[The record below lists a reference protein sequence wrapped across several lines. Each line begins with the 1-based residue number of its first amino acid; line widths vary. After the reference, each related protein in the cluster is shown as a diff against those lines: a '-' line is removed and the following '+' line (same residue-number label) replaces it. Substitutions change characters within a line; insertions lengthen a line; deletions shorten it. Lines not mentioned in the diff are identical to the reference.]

1 MTRRILLLLLSIAM
15 IVAFVRLGLWQVD
28 RAHYKERLLAHS
40 RQVVSERRP
49 DVLYAAADAQ
59 DQANE
64 ADAYEWIVGG
74 GHFLPLPPIRLDNQI
89 RNGVAGIRVYRV
101 FQPDGAQHAILVEL
115 GWRALPS
122 RQEMPP
128 EPAPPDVTQVRG
140 LLAPPPVGGLK
151 LGPEKIVPAK
161 DGSLLLMRIT
171 PDKIADALKL
181 KNGLAPRVLILDT
194 GMKVGYKRDLQV
206 LSGTLPPAAHRAY
219 AVQWFGLAIAL
230 GVVTIVVSR
239 RYWHEARTPEGGKA

>member
-1 MTRRILLLLLSIAM
+1 MSRRILLLLLSISM
-15 IVAFVRLGLWQVD
+15 IAAFVRLGLWQVD

-40 RQVVSERRP
+40 RQVVSDRKP
-49 DVLYAAADAQ
+49 DVLYAAADAP
-59 DQANE
+59 DQVNE
-64 ADAYEWIVGG
+64 ADAYEWTAGS
-74 GHFLPLPPIRLDNQI
+74 GHFLSLPPIRLDNQI

-115 GWRALPS
+115 GWRPLPS
-122 RQEMPP
+122 HLDIPP
-128 EPAPPDVTQVRG
+128 EPAPPDLTQVRG

-151 LGPEKIVPAK
+151 LGPERIVPQK

-171 PDKIADALKL
+171 PDKIAAALKL

-206 LSGTLPPAAHRAY
+206 LSGALPPAAHRAY
-219 AVQWFGLAIAL
+219 AVQWFGMAIAL
-230 GVVTIVVSR
+230 GVITIVMVR
-239 RYWHEARTPEGGKA
+239 RYWREARKPEGDQG